1 MAKKKANVGGENT
14 SLQPENTNN
23 TLPPENTQVA
33 VLTALL
39 QRKDPP
45 HKEPSKAKN
54 SSKNPERNHLS
65 SSSDGSDADSSTP
78 VEARPTS
85 KKLPQKP
92 PPKTHDTH
100 SKISPED
107 EQEAKLG
114 LEARMEAM
122 EKQMKDKALVDVDE
136 LRLLE
141 TSPFTEEIDRAQ
153 PPKGFRMPVIEAYDG
168 TSDPFDHLELFRT
181 NMLIQGADDPLISI
195 SSFKELGQSFLT
207 HFISSR
213 RAKKTSLGLMNI
225 RHRPNESLRDYVMRF
240 NAEALQV
247 KDLEQSV
254 AVAALMNG
262 LRDDEFQLKFFL
274 SKKTPKTL
282 LELLLRAEKYINT
295 EENMAVKIEKNDH
308 RNDKKRGREVEAD
321 QGGKRFSKT
330 GGYSGARS
338 PERKYD
344 NYTPLNAPRARILM
358 QIERDPLLKWP
369 KPMRQDAP
377 RAKHKRCAFHRD
389 HSHDTE
395 DYRDLKNEIE
405 NLVRRGHL
413 RRFVDNDQRQGCDG
427 RNFQHR
433 GRNGLERRN
442 YNNQAGNGRAGNGQG
457 ARGQDQPDRERR
469 GEIQNNPM
477 AGIINVIIG
486 GASTSAKKKVN
497 PGAIIAI
504 GSAAKRPKSWKDEP
518 ISFSTE
524 DLEGI
529 EFPHDDA
536 IVISAVVYNHIVK
549 RIYFDNGSASDVLY
563 HSTMKSMN
571 ISEDRLKPYP
581 APLVGFGN
589 EEVLVLGTISHLSLW
604 GQSQKPSQLWWNSW
618 WSRSPQHTT

>member
-1 MAKKKANVGGENT
+1 
-14 SLQPENTNN
+14 
-23 TLPPENTQVA
+23 
-33 VLTALL
+33 
-39 QRKDPP
+39 
-45 HKEPSKAKN
+45 
-54 SSKNPERNHLS
+54 
-65 SSSDGSDADSSTP
+65 
-78 VEARPTS
+78 
-85 KKLPQKP
+85 
-92 PPKTHDTH
+92 
-100 SKISPED
+100 
-107 EQEAKLG
+107 
-114 LEARMEAM
+114 
-122 EKQMKDKALVDVDE
+122 
-136 LRLLE
+136 
-141 TSPFTEEIDRAQ
+141 
-153 PPKGFRMPVIEAYDG
+153 MPNIEAYDG

-181 NMLIQGADDPLISI
+181 NMLIQGADDPLMSI

-225 RHRPNESLRDYVMRF
+225 RQRPNESLRDYVTRF

-247 KDLEQSV
+247 KDLDQSV

-262 LRDDEFQLKFFL
+262 LRDDEFQFKFSL
-274 SKKTPKTL
+274 SKKPPKTL
-282 LELLLRAEKYINT
+282 SELLLRAEKYINA
-295 EENMAVKIEKNDH
+295 EENMAAKTEKNDH
-308 RNDKKRGREVEAD
+308 RNDKKRDREVEAD

-344 NYTPLNAPRARILM
+344 SYTPLNNPRARILM
-358 QIERDPLLKWP
+358 QIERDPQLKWP

-389 HSHDTE
+389 HGHDTK
-395 DYRDLKNEIE
+395 DCRDLKNEIE

-413 RRFVDNDQRQGCDG
+413 RRFVDSNQRQGRDR

-433 GRNGLERRN
+433 GRNGPERRN
-442 YNNQAGNGRAGNGQG
+442 YNDRAENGLVGNGQG
-457 ARGQDQPDRERR
+457 ARGQDKPDRERR
-469 GEIQNNPM
+469 GEIQNNPI
-477 AGIINVIIG
+477 AGIINVITR

-497 PGAIIAI
+497 PGAIMAI
-504 GSAAKRPKSWKDEP
+504 GSTAKKPKSWKDKP

-571 ISEDRLKPYP
+571 ILEDKLRPYP

-589 EEVLVLGTISHLSLW
+589 EEVPVLGTISLPITL
-604 GQSQKPSQLWWNSW
+604 GTEQKTITAIVEFMVVKIPSAYNMILGRPSQNQMKAIGSA
-618 WSRSPQHTT
+618 PI